1 LKSNRL
7 QIIRQFIIINH
18 KKPNN
23 LAAINSKFLQV
34 VEELRKHIKQKGL
47 FKFDEKILLAVSG
60 GVDSMAMFY
69 LFREAGF
76 HFGVAHCNFKLR
88 SRESDSD
95 EQLVEETAMKM
106 GVPFFKKSFPT
117 REYAHNHGVSIQMA
131 ARELRYQWFEE
142 IRSQNNY
149 DYIATAHHRDDHT
162 ETVFINI
169 TRGSG
174 LGGLRGIPLKNGKII
189 RPIACFSRQ
198 QLNEYVYRN
207 KILYREDTSNADDKY
222 LRNRIRHHVIPL
234 LKQINPSLDRA
245 IEELSGSVLQA
256 YELADYLIKKEV
268 RPNIRFIGERLE
280 VPVNSI
286 INTPGQMIIL
296 SEILKPFNF
305 QLPVVQDI
313 LDALQSQP
321 GKLFY
326 SSTHV
331 CLKDRHFLIIH
342 PIPETDRSSI
352 YYVEQGLEKVDLPSG
367 QMQFFQYTAENIPDF
382 PDDNNTAFLD
392 LEKLQF
398 PLEIRNPRDGD
409 HFIPLGM
416 SGKKKISDF
425 LTDLKIPRTQKDK
438 VWLLVSHET
447 IVWVA
452 GYRIHDHY
460 KIKKAGRT
468 ILEVHYKP
476 HKG

>member
-1 LKSNRL
+1 
-7 QIIRQFIIINH
+7 
-18 KKPNN
+18 
-23 LAAINSKFLQV
+23 V
-34 VEELRKHIKQKGL
+34 VVELRKHIKQKGL

-60 GVDSMAMFY
+60 GIDSMAMMH
-69 LFREAGF
+69 LFRDAGF
-76 HFGVAHCNFKLR
+76 DFGVAHCNFKLR
-88 SRESDSD
+88 GRESDSD

-131 ARELRYQWFEE
+131 ARELRYKWFEE

-149 DYIATAHHRDDHT
+149 EHIATAHHRDDHT

-174 LGGLRGIPLKNGKII
+174 LGGLRGIPVKNGKII
-189 RPIACFSRQ
+189 RPIACFSRH
-198 QLNEYVYRN
+198 QLNDYVYKN

-245 IEELSGSVLQA
+245 IEELSGSVRQA
-256 YELADYLIKKEV
+256 YELADYLIKKEI

-280 VPVNSI
+280 IPVNSI
-286 INTPGQMIIL
+286 INTPGQTIIL

-305 QLPVVQDI
+305 QFPVVQDI

-352 YYVEQGLEKVDLPSG
+352 YYVEQGLEKVELPSG

-382 PDDNNTAFLD
+382 SGDNNTAFLD

-398 PLEIRNPRDGD
+398 PLEIRNPRNGD

-425 LTDLKIPRTQKDK
+425 LTDMKIPRTQKDK

-452 GYRIHDHY
+452 GYRIHEHY
-460 KIKKAGRT
+460 KIKNAGRT

-476 HKG
+476 HNG